1 MRNEDEI
8 HFMDQRVV
16 FDRRRMQQRA
26 RAGTSNTDT
35 NANTDANTET
45 ELERLRRQNYHLR
58 MERDAL
64 RALKALREGKLDD
77 GWN

>member
-35 NANTDANTET
+35 NANTDANT
-45 ELERLRRQNYHLR
+45 
-58 MERDAL
+58 DAD
-64 RALKALREGKLDD
+64 ADAENG
-77 GWN
+77 

>member
-35 NANTDANTET
+35 SANTDTDADTDANTDANT
-45 ELERLRRQNYHLR
+45 
-58 MERDAL
+58 DAD
-64 RALKALREGKLDD
+64 ADADAENG
-77 GWN
+77 

>member
-26 RAGTSNTDT
+26 RAGTSNTD
-35 NANTDANTET
+35 ANTDA
-45 ELERLRRQNYHLR
+45 
-58 MERDAL
+58 DAD
-64 RALKALREGKLDD
+64 AENG
-77 GWN
+77 